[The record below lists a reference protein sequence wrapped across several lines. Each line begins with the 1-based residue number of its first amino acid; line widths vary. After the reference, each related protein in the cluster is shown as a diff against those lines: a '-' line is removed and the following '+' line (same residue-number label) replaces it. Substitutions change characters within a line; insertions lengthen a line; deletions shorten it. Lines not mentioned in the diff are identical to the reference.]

1 MKKETVIRIETLQ
14 LITDPKTFFEA
25 DKFLSVDVF
34 DIAEMPISS
43 LEKLKL
49 RNNGKA
55 FDYAGRTYMPILLK
69 GSPENLFLNTK
80 NGLPCQIGNINVL
93 LYFDGKLSE
102 IIAQKKVYD
111 ISNCYKKKEFNF
123 RADTDF
129 LINRYVLPY
138 VMGAVTSHKPKV
150 LFPGNILSEVAI

>member
-80 NGLPCQIGNINVL
+80 NGLPCQIGNIDVL

-111 ISNCYKKKEFNF
+111 ITDPDKKSGVNF
-123 RADTDF
+123 RADNDF

-138 VMGAVTSHKPKV
+138 VMGTITSHRAKV